1 MFEWTILALPGSWG
15 CSAGFW
21 KTFDR
26 FWQTFED
33 VSASKYDKFQNMAQL
48 YKQGYTVFWIFLH
61 MAQLP
66 SIMPGY
72 AWICLNTHQYAW
84 TWLNIAE
91 SAWICMKMSE

>member
-33 VSASKYDKFQNMAQL
+33 VSASKYDKFQNMTQL
-48 YKQGYTVFWIFLH
+48 YKQGLH
-61 MAQLP
+61 
-66 SIMPGY
+66 SV
-72 AWICLNTHQYAW
+72 
-84 TWLNIAE
+84 LNIFA
-91 SAWICMKMSE
+91 